1 MKRTFKAQ
9 GDFEKYL
16 HDVVKKNGE
25 VRIGDLVNPS
35 NDNGLRIDKETKVQL
50 WSLYGK
56 EGEVKI
62 ANLIAEIF
70 DENRDK
76 YTCVS
81 SPSQNKGDWV
91 FKVAEAK
98 TGQIVELLSSVESFH
113 GNKLEGEMQAGVCL
127 TQPGEI
133 DDELPVVD
141 DSAAVDPEPKPN
153 NLPVLCPKLRET
165 IESNMV
171 QIADFCIS
179 KYVVTQNIY
188 EKVMGSNPSSFKDKI
203 KDGEQW
209 DGLPVENVSVQD
221 AMDFC
226 NELSKQC
233 GYEPCYSEGEL
244 DATKNGFRLPLVKE
258 WNYVANGGAD
268 SPRHKYAGDDNHN
281 AVAWYQINSGN
292 RTHRVTEGMLGVK
305 INSDEVVGLNGNVWE
320 WCWSQDNAK
329 EAVCYGGSYQD
340 SEKVLELGSA
350 LNRKTFDRQTKRS
363 SIGFRIAVNSL
374 NKQYLDD

>member
-70 DENRDK
+70 DKNRDK

-98 TGQIVELLSSVESFH
+98 TGQMVERLSSEDSFH
-113 GNKLEGEMQAGVCL
+113 RDKLEGEMQAGTCL
-127 TQPGEI
+127 TQSGEI

-141 DSAAVDPEPKPN
+141 DSDADEPESNPN
-153 NLPVLCPKLRET
+153 SLPVLCPKLRKT

-171 QIADFCIS
+171 QVTDFCIS

-188 EKVMGSNPSSFKDKI
+188 EKVMGNNPSSFKDKTRG
-203 KDGEQW
+203 DEQW
-209 DGLPVENVSVQD
+209 VGLPVETVSVQD
-221 AMDFC
+221 AMIFC

-233 GYEPCYSEGEL
+233 GYEPCYSGGEL
-244 DATKNGFRLPLVKE
+244 DTTKNGFRLPRETE
-258 WNYVANGGAD
+258 WKYVANGGAE
-268 SPRHKYAGDDNHN
+268 SPKHKYAGDDNHN
-281 AVAWYQINSGN
+281 AVAWYQVNSDGK
-292 RTHRVTEGMLGVK
+292 THVVTGEKHGVK
-305 INSDEVVGLNGNVWE
+305 INSDEVFGLSGNVWE
-320 WCWSQDNAK
+320 WCWTQDNAK
-329 EAVCYGGSYQD
+329 EVVCYGGSYED

-350 LNRKTFDRQTKRS
+350 LNKKTFDKQLKKST
-363 SIGFRIAVNSL
+363 IGFRIAVNSL
-374 NKQYLDD
+374 KK